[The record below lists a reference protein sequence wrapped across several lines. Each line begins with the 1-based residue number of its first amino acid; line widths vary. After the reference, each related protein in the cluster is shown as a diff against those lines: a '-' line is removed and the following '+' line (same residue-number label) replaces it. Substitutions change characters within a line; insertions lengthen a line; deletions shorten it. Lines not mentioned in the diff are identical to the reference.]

1 MVQFD
6 FNSLLKTMDKAGI
19 MAMVE
24 KEVDKVIAA
33 AKAKEIEQ
41 ERYKIAKANV
51 ACDNYSV
58 DDLIILD
65 ARLNRMADTKIEEA
79 KTIPADTIKAGKMPK
94 KYPPIESIEE
104 PIMKAEIMTPKEFE
118 ELLLNASLRDIKK
131 RKKSSEKT
139 TYDEYFKDSFF

>member
-1 MVQFD
+1 MIQFD

-33 AKAKEIEQ
+33 QAAKEVEQ

-65 ARLNRMADTKIEEA
+65 ARLNRKADTKIEEA
-79 KTIPADTIKAGKMPK
+79 KTIPADFIKAGKKP
-94 KYPPIESIEE
+94 KYPIETK
-104 PIMKAEIMTPKEFE
+104 PLIMTPEEFAKF
-118 ELLLNASLRDIKK
+118 LDASLGDIKK

>member
-1 MVQFD
+1 MIQFD

-33 AKAKEIEQ
+33 KAAKEVEQ

-65 ARLNRMADTKIEEA
+65 ARLNRKADTKIEEA
-79 KTIPADTIKAGKMPK
+79 KSIPADFIEAGKKP
-94 KYPPIESIEE
+94 KYPIETK
-104 PIMKAEIMTPKEFE
+104 PLIMTPEEFAE
-118 ELLLNASLRDIKK
+118 FLNASLGDIK

-139 TYDEYFKDSFF
+139 TVDNYFKDSFF

>member
-33 AKAKEIEQ
+33 QRTKEIEQ

-94 KYPPIESIEE
+94 KYPIETK
-104 PIMKAEIMTPKEFE
+104 PLIMTPEEFAE
-118 ELLLNASLRDIKK
+118 FLNASLGDIK

>member
-1 MVQFD
+1 MIQFD

-33 AKAKEIEQ
+33 QTAKEVEQ
-41 ERYKIAKANV
+41 ERYKMAKANV
-51 ACDNYSV
+51 ASDNYSI

-65 ARLNRMADTKIEEA
+65 ARLSRMADTKIEEA
-79 KTIPADTIKAGKMPK
+79 KSIPADFIKAGKKP
-94 KYPPIESIEE
+94 KYPIETK
-104 PIMKAEIMTPKEFE
+104 PVIMTPEEFVKFFE
-118 ELLLNASLRDIKK
+118 ASLGDIK

-139 TYDEYFKDSFF
+139 TVDNYFKDTFF

>member
-33 AKAKEIEQ
+33 KAAKEVEQ

-51 ACDNYSV
+51 ACDNCSV

-79 KTIPADTIKAGKMPK
+79 KSIPADFIEAGKKP
-94 KYPPIESIEE
+94 KYPIETK
-104 PIMKAEIMTPKEFE
+104 PLIMTPEEFAE
-118 ELLLNASLRDIKK
+118 FLNASLGDIK
-131 RKKSSEKT
+131 RKKSSEKKT
-139 TYDEYFKDSFF
+139 FDEYFKDSLF

>member
-1 MVQFD
+1 MIQFD

-33 AKAKEIEQ
+33 KTAKEVEQ
-41 ERYKIAKANV
+41 ERYKMAKANV
-51 ACDNYSV
+51 ACDNYSI

-65 ARLNRMADTKIEEA
+65 ARLSRMADTKVEEA
-79 KTIPADTIKAGKMPK
+79 KSIPADFIKAGKKP
-94 KYPPIESIEE
+94 KYPIETK
-104 PIMKAEIMTPKEFE
+104 PVIMTPEEFVKFFE
-118 ELLLNASLRDIKK
+118 ASLGDIK

>member
-1 MVQFD
+1 MIQFD

-33 AKAKEIEQ
+33 KAAKEVEQ

-51 ACDNYSV
+51 ACDNYSI

-65 ARLNRMADTKIEEA
+65 ARLNRMADTKVEEA
-79 KTIPADTIKAGKMPK
+79 KSIRADFIEAGKKP
-94 KYPPIESIEE
+94 KYPIETK
-104 PIMKAEIMTPKEFE
+104 PLIMTPEEFAE
-118 ELLLNASLRDIKK
+118 FLNASLGDIKK

>member
-1 MVQFD
+1 MIQFD

-24 KEVDKVIAA
+24 KEVDKAVADKA
-33 AKAKEIEQ
+33 AKEVEQ

-79 KTIPADTIKAGKMPK
+79 KSIPADFIEAGKKPK
-94 KYPPIESIEE
+94 YTSYLKPLL
-104 PIMKAEIMTPKEFE
+104 MTPEEFME
-118 ELLLNASLRDIKK
+118 FLDDSIGDIKS
-131 RKKSSEKT
+131 KKSSKKT
-139 TYDEYFKDSFF
+139 LDDYFKDSFF

>member
-33 AKAKEIEQ
+33 QTAKEVEQ
-41 ERYKIAKANV
+41 ERYKMAKANV
-51 ACDNYSV
+51 ASDNYSI

-65 ARLNRMADTKIEEA
+65 ARLSRMADTKIEEA
-79 KTIPADTIKAGKMPK
+79 KSIPADFIEAGKMPK
-94 KYPPIESIEE
+94 KYPIETK
-104 PIMKAEIMTPKEFE
+104 PLIMTPEEFAE
-118 ELLLNASLRDIKK
+118 FLNASLGDIK

>member
-1 MVQFD
+1 MIQFD
-6 FNSLLKTMDKAGI
+6 FNSLLNTMDKAGI

-94 KYPPIESIEE
+94 KYPPIESK
-104 PIMKAEIMTPKEFE
+104 PVIMTPKEFE

>member
-1 MVQFD
+1 MIQFD

-33 AKAKEIEQ
+33 KAAKEVEQ

-65 ARLNRMADTKIEEA
+65 ARLSRMADTKVEEA
-79 KTIPADTIKAGKMPK
+79 KSIPADFIEAGKMPK
-94 KYPPIESIEE
+94 KYPIETK
-104 PIMKAEIMTPKEFE
+104 PVIMTPEEFVKFFE
-118 ELLLNASLRDIKK
+118 ASLGDIK

>member
-1 MVQFD
+1 MIQFD

-33 AKAKEIEQ
+33 KAAKEVEQ

-65 ARLNRMADTKIEEA
+65 ARLNRMADTKVEEA
-79 KTIPADTIKAGKMPK
+79 KSIRADFIEAGKKPK
-94 KYPPIESIEE
+94 YPIESK
-104 PIMKAEIMTPKEFE
+104 PFVMTPTEFE
-118 ELLLNASLRDIKK
+118 EFLNASLRDIKS
-131 RKKSSEKT
+131 KKSSEKKT
-139 TYDEYFKDSFF
+139 VDNYFKDTFF

>member
-1 MVQFD
+1 MIQFD

-33 AKAKEIEQ
+33 KAAKEVEQ

-51 ACDNYSV
+51 SCDNYSI
-58 DDLIILD
+58 DDLIILE
-65 ARLNRMADTKIEEA
+65 ARLNRMADTKVEEA
-79 KTIPADTIKAGKMPK
+79 KSIRADFIKPGKKP
-94 KYPPIESIEE
+94 KYPIETK
-104 PIMKAEIMTPKEFE
+104 PVIMTPEEFAKFLE
-118 ELLLNASLRDIKK
+118 ASLGDIK

>member
-1 MVQFD
+1 MIQFD

-33 AKAKEIEQ
+33 KAAKEVEQ

-65 ARLNRMADTKIEEA
+65 ARLNRMADTKVEEA
-79 KTIPADTIKAGKMPK
+79 KSIPADFIEAGKKP
-94 KYPPIESIEE
+94 KYPIETK
-104 PIMKAEIMTPKEFE
+104 PVIMTPEEFAE
-118 ELLLNASLRDIKK
+118 FLNASLGDIKK

>member
-1 MVQFD
+1 MIQFD

-33 AKAKEIEQ
+33 KAAKEVEQ

-65 ARLNRMADTKIEEA
+65 ARLNRKADTKVEEA
-79 KTIPADTIKAGKMPK
+79 KSIRADFIEAGKKPK
-94 KYPPIESIEE
+94 HPIETK
-104 PIMKAEIMTPKEFE
+104 PVIMTPEEFVKFFE
-118 ELLLNASLRDIKK
+118 ASLGDIK

>member
-1 MVQFD
+1 MIQFD
-6 FNSLLKTMDKAGI
+6 FNSLLNTMDKAGI

-33 AKAKEIEQ
+33 KAAKEVEQ

-65 ARLNRMADTKIEEA
+65 ARLNRKADTKVEEA
-79 KTIPADTIKAGKMPK
+79 KSIPADFIKAGKKPK
-94 KYPPIESIEE
+94 YPIESK
-104 PIMKAEIMTPKEFE
+104 PVIMTPEEFVKFFE
-118 ELLLNASLRDIKK
+118 ASLGDIK

>member
-1 MVQFD
+1 MIQFD

-19 MAMVE
+19 MSMVE
-24 KEVDKVIAA
+24 KEIDKVIAA
-33 AKAKEIEQ
+33 KAAKEVEQ

-65 ARLNRMADTKIEEA
+65 ARLNRKADTKIEAA
-79 KTIPADTIKAGKMPK
+79 KSIPADFIEAGKKP
-94 KYPPIESIEE
+94 KYPIETK
-104 PIMKAEIMTPKEFE
+104 PLIMTPEEFAKF
-118 ELLLNASLRDIKK
+118 LDASLGDIKK

>member
-1 MVQFD
+1 MIQFD

-33 AKAKEIEQ
+33 QTAKEVEQ
-41 ERYKIAKANV
+41 ERYKMAKANV
-51 ACDNYSV
+51 ASDNYSI

-65 ARLNRMADTKIEEA
+65 ARLSRMADTKIEEA
-79 KTIPADTIKAGKMPK
+79 KSIPADFIEAGKMPK
-94 KYPPIESIEE
+94 KYPIETK
-104 PIMKAEIMTPKEFE
+104 PLIMTPEEFAKF
-118 ELLLNASLRDIKK
+118 LDASLGDIK
-131 RKKSSEKT
+131 RKKSSEKK

>member
-33 AKAKEIEQ
+33 KAAKEVEQ

-79 KTIPADTIKAGKMPK
+79 KSIRADIIEASKKP
-94 KYPPIESIEE
+94 KYPIETK
-104 PIMKAEIMTPKEFE
+104 PLIMTPEEFAE
-118 ELLLNASLRDIKK
+118 FLNASLGDIK

>member
-1 MVQFD
+1 MIQFD

-33 AKAKEIEQ
+33 KAAKEVEQ

-65 ARLNRMADTKIEEA
+65 ARLSRMADTKVEEA
-79 KTIPADTIKAGKMPK
+79 KSIPADFIEAGKKP
-94 KYPPIESIEE
+94 KYPIETK
-104 PIMKAEIMTPKEFE
+104 PLIMTPEEFAE
-118 ELLLNASLRDIKK
+118 FLNASLGDIKK

>member
-1 MVQFD
+1 MIQFD

-33 AKAKEIEQ
+33 QTAKEVEQ
-41 ERYKIAKANV
+41 ERYKMAKANV
-51 ACDNYSV
+51 ASDNYSV

-65 ARLNRMADTKIEEA
+65 ARLSRMADTKVEEA
-79 KTIPADTIKAGKMPK
+79 KSIRADFIEAGKKP
-94 KYPPIESIEE
+94 KYPIETK
-104 PIMKAEIMTPKEFE
+104 PLIMTPEEFAKF
-118 ELLLNASLRDIKK
+118 LDASLGDIKK

-139 TYDEYFKDSFF
+139 TYDESFRDSFF